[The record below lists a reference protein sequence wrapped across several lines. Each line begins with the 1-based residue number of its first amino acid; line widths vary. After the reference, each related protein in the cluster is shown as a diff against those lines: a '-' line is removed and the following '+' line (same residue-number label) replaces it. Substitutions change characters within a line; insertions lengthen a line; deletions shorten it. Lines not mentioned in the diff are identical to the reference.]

1 MRALVKF
8 MFVCLL
14 VLQSASIRLLL
25 LVKSVQGC
33 NLLLYV
39 IGTEPMPVAKLAM
52 V

>member
-14 VLQSASIRLLL
+14 MLQSASIGWVSARVQLLW
-25 LVKSVQGC
+25 
-33 NLLLYV
+33 V

-52 V
+52 VWCVG